1 MTPAA
6 WLLPVVLAFQSGDS
20 LDTLLEHLQSD
31 DSVVRRQAQMVL
43 LRQGASALPGLLQA
57 LETASPRP
65 ESEIAALVRRL
76 ASPSWKD
83 RHEATGALVRL
94 GRAAVPSLEAQL
106 PSADPEAAWR
116 IRAAVA
122 EIREKAGQDEQAE
135 ELRAGAI
142 CDVLSQSGDARAVV
156 PLLRLLAADPPEKR
170 TALKVRA
177 CQALGMLRASMD
189 AAQAEEAADR
199 VLQVLERA
207 PGPLD
212 KGLLI
217 RTLGALGAA
226 GAVRPLAALLGDRS
240 ERNIHLKRSCAWAL
254 SAIGQPRGM
263 RALVEAL
270 QADDVYVRQGAAAA
284 LEGASVDLSG
294 YDPRSES
301 DGNRAAL
308 ARIRAWG
315 AAKYGKAWED

>member
-1 MTPAA
+1 MTSAA
-6 WLLPVVLAFQSGDS
+6 VLLPLLLVLQAGDS
-20 LDTLLEHLQSD
+20 TDALLERLQNED
-31 DSVVRRQAQMVL
+31 PTVRRQAQTIL
-43 LRQGASALPGLLQA
+43 IRQGGSVLPALIQA

-65 ESEIAALVRRL
+65 EAEIAALVRRL
-76 ASPSWKD
+76 GSSSWKE

-106 PSADPEAAWR
+106 ASADPEPAWR

-142 CDVLSQSGDARAVV
+142 CDVLGQSGDGRAIV
-156 PLLRLLAADPPEKR
+156 PLLRLLSADAPGKR
-170 TALKVRA
+170 TALKIRA
-177 CQALGMLRASMD
+177 CQALGMLRPAMS

-207 PGPLD
+207 PAPLD

-217 RTLGALGAA
+217 QTLGALGAS

-240 ERNIHLKRSCAWAL
+240 ERNIHLKRSCAFAL
-254 SAIGQPRGM
+254 AAIGQPRGM

-270 QADDVYVRQGAAAA
+270 AADDVYVRQGAALA
-284 LEGASVDLSG
+284 LGGASVDLSG
-294 YDPRSES
+294 YDPRAGAEE
-301 DGNRAAL
+301 NRSAIG
-308 ARIRAWG
+308 RIRSWG
-315 AAKYGKAWED
+315 AAKFGVAWEE